1 MNETLPDMTSN
12 GMLLDASVSLK
23 NFFFKDTARFKLQL
37 TSNFY

>member
-23 NFFFKDTARFKLQL
+23 NIFF
-37 TSNFY
+37 